1 MILFGEPGFFVDD
14 EAGLGPPKKAD
25 YRIEDIDTDLD
36 EESSTDESGGASISF
51 DEESASDITFSS
63 ELSHQTNDDATTTS
77 ESTTT
82 RVRELRAHWFYTED
96 SDLGSGST

>member
-1 MILFGEPGFFVDD
+1 MILFGEPGFFLDD
-14 EAGLGPPKKAD
+14 EAGVGPPKEAD
-25 YRIEDIDTDLD
+25 YRIEDIETDLD
-36 EESSTDESGGASISF
+36 EESSTDKSRGESISF

-63 ELSHQTNDDATTTS
+63 ELSYQTNDEATTSS

-82 RVRELRAHWFYTED
+82 RVRELRAHWLFTGD